1 MLDIKRLKTSLLVLW
16 ATVLAT
22 ILISAI
28 LRGISLQEIID
39 GLTSYLN
46 ELGNWGMLV
55 YIALYSVRSLFFFPA
70 SLLTITAG
78 ALFGPVHGLLLTM
91 VGENISA
98 NLSFLVSRYFKAN
111 LLGYLTSSAR
121 LAAKIACY
129 TEKNGLILVMVSR
142 LVFLPFDLVSY
153 ASGLSCIRQKDFALG
168 TLIGTIPGLL
178 TYTLLG
184 SSFVDLRFLAMSAIS
199 LAGSLLLARYLK
211 RKETVLSSTLNNP

>member
-1 MLDIKRLKTSLLVLW
+1 MLDIKRLKTYLLLLW
-16 ATVLAT
+16 TTVLAT
-22 ILISAI
+22 VLIGAI
-28 LRGISLQEIID
+28 LRGLSPHEILD
-39 GLTSYLN
+39 GLTLYLK
-46 ELGNWGMLV
+46 ELGIWGPLA
-55 YIALYSVRSLFFFPA
+55 YIGFYSVRSLFFFPA

-78 ALFGPVHGLLLTM
+78 ALFGPMQGLLLTM
-91 VGENISA
+91 IGENISA
-98 NLSFLVSRYFKAN
+98 NLSFMVSRYFKAS
-111 LLGYLTSSAR
+111 LLEYLSPSAR

-153 ASGLSCIRQKDFALG
+153 GSGLSCIRQKDFALG

-184 SSFVDLRFLAMSAIS
+184 SSLLDLRFLAMAAIS

-211 RKETVLSSTLNNP
+211 RKETVLSAT